1 MQLPGPP
8 APFVLIDDAREQASQ
23 PARLYVDPVEIVR
36 ADSVEAV
43 MPALERLRTARRNG
57 LHAAGYLAYE
67 AGFAFEPRLS
77 RLAGNK
83 PDRPLLWF
91 GLFNDVTELA
101 PAEVPALFD
110 GCGKADWGRLQPSWS
125 QEQYAAAFA
134 QVQAMIRAGDIY
146 QANLSFDCTVPVSG
160 DMRALYAALRPHSQ
174 AGHGALVM
182 TGEHWLLSFSP
193 ELFFTLDG
201 DRLTTRPM
209 KGTALRDSDAGR
221 DAANAQELR
230 SDPKQR
236 AENLMIVDLLRNDL
250 SRVAVPGS
258 VAVPQ
263 LFEIEHYPT
272 VLQMTSTVT
281 GRLRPELDAVDVLA
295 ALFPCGS
302 ITGAPKLRAM
312 EIIHAIEGRA
322 RGAYTGAIGHLDPNG
337 DAEFNVA
344 IRTICV
350 EYDSSAASL
359 GLGSGVV
366 SDSVCADE
374 WRECLDK
381 GRFLDTGSEP
391 ATKIDLGEASTD
403 GE

>member
-8 APFVLIDDAREQASQ
+8 EPFVLIDDAREQASR
-23 PARLYVDPVEIVR
+23 PVRLYVDPVDIIR

-43 MPALERLRTARRNG
+43 KPALERLRTARRNG

-67 AGFAFEPRLS
+67 AGFAFES
-77 RLAGNK
+77 RLARLK
-83 PDRPLLWF
+83 EDKQEQPLLWF
-91 GLFNDVTELA
+91 GLFNNMIELE
-101 PAEVPALFD
+101 PAKVPALFQN
-110 GCGKADWGRLQPSWS
+110 CGEASWGDLQPSWS
-125 QEQYAAAFA
+125 QAEYEAAFA
-134 QVQAMIRAGDIY
+134 HVQAMIRAGDIY
-146 QANLSFDCTVPVSG
+146 QANLSFDCAVPVHG
-160 DMRALYAALRPHSQ
+160 DMRALYAALRPGSK

-182 TGEHWLLSFSP
+182 TGEQWLLSFSP
-193 ELFFTLDG
+193 ELFFTLNG
-201 DRLTTRPM
+201 NQLTTRPM
-209 KGTALRDSDAGR
+209 KGTASRDSDAGR
-221 DAANAQELR
+221 DAANALNLL

-258 VAVPQ
+258 VRVPQ

-272 VLQMTSTVT
+272 VHQMTSTVT
-281 GRLRPELDAVDVLA
+281 GCLRPGLDAIDVLA

-312 EIIHAIEGRA
+312 EIIHATEGRT
-322 RGAYTGAIGHLDPNG
+322 RGAYTGAIGYLDPDG

-350 EYDSSAASL
+350 EYGNHVASL

-366 SDSVCADE
+366 SDSVRADE

-381 GRFLDTGSEP
+381 GRFLGP
-391 ATKIDLGEASTD
+391 ATTR
-403 GE
+403 